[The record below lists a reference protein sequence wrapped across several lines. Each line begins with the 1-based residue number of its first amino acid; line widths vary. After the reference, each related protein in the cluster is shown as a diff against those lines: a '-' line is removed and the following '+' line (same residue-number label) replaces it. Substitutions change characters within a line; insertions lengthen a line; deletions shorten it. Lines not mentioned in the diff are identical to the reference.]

1 MSQILKNIKN
11 MKNNEKDNISYIKAK
26 MIDIYI
32 SKVGYNIYKKRQT
45 KLRPDLKQEIMKMM
59 QDQAKM
65 EEDIKVNVFEG
76 IKANLFSFNQAK
88 AVAISILVVSSLTYL
103 VYYNF
108 SSKISQP
115 KQKDNIIANQ
125 EIPKIKVT
133 PTPINAPADAPS
145 SVEIVDVD
153 MMKNKNNN
161 NNDNDKRNKKNKQSI
176 AKSNSNLEEKL
187 ATNSTNN
194 KNNMSIKQASKQ
206 ASSDTISEDRSANL
220 VGLRKIYISNLIET
234 ELREILEKH
243 MEYSKKFT
251 VVDQLT
257 ADAILQWSFSQ
268 PDTIILS
275 TTSNPILWKT
285 VVDKSM
291 SLQEQAESIIFS
303 LVHTIDIEEEKLK
316 KNKQ

>member
-26 MIDIYI
+26 IIDIYI

-59 QDQAKM
+59 QDQAEM
-65 EEDIKVNVFEG
+65 QEDIKVNVFEG

-133 PTPINAPADAPS
+133 PTPINAPADTPS

-194 KNNMSIKQASKQ
+194 KNNMSIEQ
-206 ASSDTISEDRSANL
+206 ASSDTRSEDRIANL
-220 VGLRKIYISNLIET
+220 VGLRKIYISSLIET
-234 ELREILEKH
+234 ELREELEKG
-243 MEYSKKFT
+243 MKSSGRFT
-251 VVDQLT
+251 VVDPVM
-257 ADAILQWSFSQ
+257 ADATLQWSFSQ
-268 PDTIILS
+268 PHTIILS
-275 TTSNPILWKT
+275 TTSNPILWKAL
-285 VVDKSM
+285 VDKSM
-291 SLQEQAESIIFS
+291 SFQKQAESIVFS
-303 LVHTIDIEEEKLK
+303 LVQTIDIEKEKLEIK
-316 KNKQ
+316 